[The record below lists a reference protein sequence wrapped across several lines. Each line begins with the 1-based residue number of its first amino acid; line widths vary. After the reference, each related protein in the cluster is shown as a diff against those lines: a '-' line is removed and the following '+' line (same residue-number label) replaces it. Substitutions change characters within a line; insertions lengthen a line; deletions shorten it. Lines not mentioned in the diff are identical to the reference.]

1 MANSDHSKDQISTSG
16 RRFVEER
23 KRLGFDTRE
32 KFAAAT
38 GLRLNRISQYED
50 LDRMS
55 SDTYLFRLLAD
66 IGFDF
71 RYWETGAHN
80 AFQPVSPAES
90 ALLEAWRDADADKR
104 ASLLDNLGFSSEA
117 SVVPSRLFLRGE
129 AL

>member
-1 MANSDHSKDQISTSG
+1 MTNIDRSTRRVTTSG
-16 RRFVEER
+16 QRFAEER
-23 KRLGFDTRE
+23 KRLGFETRE

-38 GLRLNRISQYED
+38 GLRLNRVSQYED
-50 LDRMS
+50 LNRMS

-104 ASLLDNLGFSSEA
+104 ASLLDGLGFSSEA
-117 SVVPSRLFLRGE
+117 SVVPSRLFLHGE